1 MKYLHIKTGG
11 FYELLHIAVTADTLK
26 PAVVYQNDDG
36 VVFVRLASEFF
47 DGRFEP
53 VITNRSPFGD
63 LSYAGAGLGID
74 DMLEDE

>member
-11 FYELLHIAVTADTLK
+11 MYELLHIAVTSDTLK

-53 VITNRSPFGD
+53 VLKKSLDPFGGF
-63 LSYAGAGLGID
+63 GAMMGEPE
-74 DMLEDE
+74 LEDE

>member
-1 MKYLHIKTGG
+1 MKYLHLKTGG
-11 FYELLHIAVTADTLK
+11 FYELLHIAVTSDTLK

-53 VITNRSPFGD
+53 VLDAGIDRTPSPFW
-63 LSYAGAGLGID
+63 
-74 DMLEDE
+74 MTEPELEDE

>member
-1 MKYLHIKTGG
+1 MKYLHLKTGG
-11 FYELLHIAVTADTLK
+11 FYELLHIAVTSDTLK

-53 VITNRSPFGD
+53 VLKKPLDPFGGF
-63 LSYAGAGLGID
+63 GAMMGEFE
-74 DMLEDE
+74 LEDE